1 MRAALVLT
9 LSSFITLYSC
19 SKSDKY
25 EERWVETS
33 QREEVIVFK
42 HDAQP
47 SLPMTNATGTEGSFF
62 FQSRELPD
70 YISRANESGIYFY
83 VIEGDS
89 LLLKTRQQRFY
100 FKMAADKKSFR
111 IGRFFV
117 DPGGLSSELIF
128 EKQ

>member
-1 MRAALVLT
+1 MRAALILT
-9 LSSFITLYSC
+9 LSSVVALFSC

-47 SLPMTNATGTEGSFF
+47 SLPLTNATGTEGSFF
-62 FQSRELPD
+62 FQARKPPE
-70 YISRANESGIYFY
+70 YVSRASESGIYFY
-83 VIEGDS
+83 AIEGDS
-89 LLLKTRQQRFY
+89 LLLKTRQQRVY
-100 FKMAADKKSFR
+100 FKMAEDKKSFR